1 MNDSTFLEIIKYF
14 IPLIAMIALVY
25 LFLEH
30 WKKQES
36 LRQRIQ
42 LNKEYKAL
50 ILPTRVQA
58 FERMILFLER
68 ISPNHLITRLN
79 NSQFSA
85 QEFQYILT
93 KEINDEYEHNLS
105 QQLYISSKTWSVISL
120 AKDQTI
126 QEILNAAQSLAPN
139 ATAKDL
145 ALKILNV
152 SLQNNKNIPTKSAI
166 EQLKA
171 DFSSLIIGK

>member
-1 MNDSTFLEIIKYF
+1 
-14 IPLIAMIALVY
+14 V
-25 LFLEH
+25 
-30 WKKQES
+30 
-36 LRQRIQ
+36 
-42 LNKEYKAL
+42 
-50 ILPTRVQA
+50 
-58 FERMILFLER
+58 
-68 ISPNHLITRLN
+68 IT
-79 NSQFSA
+79 
-85 QEFQYILT
+85 
-93 KEINDEYEHNLS
+93 
-105 QQLYISSKTWSVISL
+105 L